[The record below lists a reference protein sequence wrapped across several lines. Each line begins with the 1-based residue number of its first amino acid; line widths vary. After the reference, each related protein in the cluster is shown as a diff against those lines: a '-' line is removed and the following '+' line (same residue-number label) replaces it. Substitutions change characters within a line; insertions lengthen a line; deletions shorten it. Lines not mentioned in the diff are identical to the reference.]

1 MKIHFNEAIM
11 KHAKIYAAVVLASV
25 LLAGCASYSDSDNAA
40 TASTSSSSAT
50 KETYNA
56 AVADAKKAINTA
68 KRANYVWR
76 DSGKILKKAAKA
88 AGKGDYKAA
97 TKLANKAKRQ
107 GEMALA
113 QSKSQASAGPL

>member
-1 MKIHFNEAIM
+1 MPPLCWHQC
-11 KHAKIYAAVVLASV
+11 YLLDVLAI
-25 LLAGCASYSDSDNAA
+25 A
-40 TASTSSSSAT
+40 TQ
-50 KETYNA
+50 

-76 DSGKILKKAAKA
+76 DSGKILKKAA
-88 AGKGDYKAA
+88 

-113 QSKSQASAGPL
+113 QSKFQASAGPL